1 MAPHASAAELASGTY
16 GIVSSLQAVWHHANL
31 LPTSIVTDLHS

>member
-16 GIVSSLQAVWHHANL
+16 GIVSSLQAVLHHATSSP
-31 LPTSIVTDLHS
+31 LP